1 MGSEQ
6 STVKAVKRARAKK
19 ADDEFRFARNKLAFD
34 SVIMIYTGLYHSNLY
49 SSGKGLKALDYAEEA
64 GGCVNPMAATPID
77 FQIDVEKVL
86 QPYQRKMFWELFL
99 NVHVR
104 DVMSIL
110 DVPKDVQHVFNNYEQ
125 KIGAEFIRNE
135 MFPVRKYFTTNRG
148 K

>member
-1 MGSEQ
+1 MGTEKSKEREQ
-6 STVKAVKRARAKK
+6 NKRRSKIK
-19 ADDEFRFARNKLAFD
+19 EDDERFARNKAAFD
-34 SVIMIYTGLYHSNLY
+34 SVIMIYTGLYHSELY

-86 QPYQRKMFWELFL
+86 TPYQDLMFWEIFL

-125 KIGAEFIRNE
+125 KIGAEFISRQ
-135 MFPVRKYFTTNRG
+135 MFPVRKYFTTTRG